1 MKQLWIVFSLMATL
15 LFASAQIQIGIQL
28 DRDQFL
34 LYEPIP
40 VKLTIL
46 NNTGSPLTV
55 SGDWLSFMV
64 TLPDGS
70 GIRKD
75 NKLTIDPLQLDSGSR
90 KTITINITPLYS
102 IRDVGQY
109 LLQGVVEIQGVQYVT
124 HTVAFNVANGQKI
137 WSESRPVGG
146 VQRIYSL
153 YRFSPTSTNTQV
165 FIRVEEPDENKV
177 YATYSLGDIVS
188 FIQPE
193 IKFDKE
199 GNLHVLHPKGQGV
212 YQYSRIALSG
222 KLEHTAEYHATSKSR
237 PALTIG
243 EDGLVMV
250 QGGQSNLGQPK
261 RTRLSQGQKLLT
273 TEAKEAL
280 APKADSKED
289 PKAESSSKK

>member
-1 MKQLWIVFSLMATL
+1 MKQLWMAVSLMVTL
-15 LFASAQIQIGIQL
+15 VFASSQTQIGIQL

-46 NNTGSPLTV
+46 NNSGSPLNI

-75 NKLTIDPLQLDSGSR
+75 NKLSIEPLQLESGSR
-90 KTITINITPLYS
+90 KTIVINITPLYS

-109 LLQGVVEIQGVQYVT
+109 LLQGVIEVNGVQYVSR
-124 HTVAFNVANGQKI
+124 TVAFNVANGQKV
-137 WSESRPVGG
+137 WSETKPVNG
-146 VQRIYSL
+146 VQRTYSL

-165 FIRVEEPDENKV
+165 FVRVEEPDENKV
-177 YATYSLGDIVS
+177 YATYSLGDMVS

-193 IKFDKE
+193 TKFDQE
-199 GNLHVLHPKGQGV
+199 GNLNVLHPKGQGA
-212 YQYSRIALSG
+212 YQYSRISVSG
-222 KLEHTAEYHATSKSR
+222 KLEHRADYQASSKSR
-237 PALTIG
+237 PTLVLG

-250 QGGQSNLGQPK
+250 QGGQSMLGRPK
-261 RTRLSQGQKLLT
+261 RIRLSQGQKSMT
-273 TEAKEAL
+273 A
-280 APKADSKED
+280 ED
-289 PKAESSSKK
+289 REKIASKKEESKR